1 MQKKRAGSKRQT
13 VSDRIFDAVNM
24 VVMIILC
31 ILIVYPLYYVLIAS
45 FTEPSIVASGKMLFY
60 PEIPFL
66 DGYVRIFEYRPIWQ
80 GYLNT
85 AIYTMVG
92 VLICIVTTIPA
103 AYALSRDDLFGVKV
117 LNLLFTF
124 TMFFSGGIIPMFIL
138 LRTIK
143 IYNSIWAIVFPS
155 AVSVFNLIVCKT
167 FFMTNIPRELHD
179 AAVVDGCSDFRF
191 FFQIVLPLSS
201 TIIAVMVLF
210 YGTRFWNDYM
220 NALMYLA
227 DDSKMP
233 LQVVLR
239 NLIIVNTVASSMYTD
254 PEELAVRAKLAE
266 QLKFGII
273 VVSAAPLMIV
283 YPFVQ
288 KYFAIGVTVGAVK
301 G

>member
-45 FTEPSIVASGKMLFY
+45 FTEPSIVASGKMFFY

-227 DDSKMP
+227 DDSRMP

>member
-13 VSDRIFDAVNM
+13 VSDCIFDAVNM
-24 VVMIILC
+24 VVMIVLC

-201 TIIAVMVLF
+201 TIIAVMVL
-210 YGTRFWNDYM
+210 
-220 NALMYLA
+220 
-227 DDSKMP
+227 S
-233 LQVVLR
+233 
-239 NLIIVNTVASSMYTD
+239 LIHI
-254 PEELAVRAKLAE
+254 
-266 QLKFGII
+266 
-273 VVSAAPLMIV
+273 
-283 YPFVQ
+283 
-288 KYFAIGVTVGAVK
+288 
-301 G
+301 